1 MGLRVA
7 NIPLVL
13 EVPPSP
19 QLLQPEAIDSR
30 RVFCLTLAPHILGKI
45 RQTRLERRQVLSQQ
59 EAALR
64 NKNNNSNNNNIIDED
79 KKQRKSAYADRN
91 YLLKD
96 LLQARRLAQAQNWTE
111 IDVTGRAV
119 EETATL
125 VVELLSERFP
135 TMTLNN

>member
-13 EVPPSP
+13 EVPPPP

-59 EAALR
+59 ESAASLSR
-64 NKNNNSNNNNIIDED
+64 KDSNNKEE
-79 KKQRKSAYADRN
+79 KRKSSYADRN